1 MWLAAH
7 DQHRAVRV
15 MHAVLAD
22 RAEQR
27 IGERPVAAAADDE
40 QVRAGRG
47 VQQDLRRMAVDDW
60 LRTSSL
66 SAGSTSSPITASIIF
81 LTSCLKSPASS
92 T

>member
-1 MWLAAH
+1 MLAH
-7 DQHRAVRV
+7 
-15 MHAVLAD
+15 
-22 RAEQR
+22 RAEQGL
-27 IGERPVAAAADDE
+27 GEAAVAAAADDG